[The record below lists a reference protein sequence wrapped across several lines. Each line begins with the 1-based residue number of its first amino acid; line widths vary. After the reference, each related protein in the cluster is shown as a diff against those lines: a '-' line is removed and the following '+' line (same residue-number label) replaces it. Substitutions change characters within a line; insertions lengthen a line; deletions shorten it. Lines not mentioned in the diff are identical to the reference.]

1 MGAPIFWFVKLF
13 SLVSA
18 GAATTLF
25 LWLDD
30 GGEKGALGAAI
41 YTLLALGLFF
51 KDGFSL
57 RQWSRRDFYGFN
69 QALRWFGLALA
80 GIAGLA
86 TIAWFVIWLFS
97 QP

>member
-1 MGAPIFWFVKLF
+1 MKLF
-13 SLVSA
+13 ALISA
-18 GAATTLF
+18 GAAATVF

-30 GGEKGALGAAI
+30 GGPNGALGAAI
-41 YTLLALGLFF
+41 YSLLCLGFFF

-57 RQWSRRDFYGFN
+57 RQWTRKDYYGFN

-80 GIAGLA
+80 GLA
-86 TIAWFVIWLFS
+86 AFATATWFVIWILN